1 MFAVGEDGER
11 EDEEGEDDDDDEGEE
26 EVAQGNI
33 SNDER
38 DNTDEHKWTPST
50 GTLRGNVVGI
60 YRFLDPIQRIIKRD
74 RVKIGSHRTYH
85 LQ

>member
-1 MFAVGEDGER
+1 MSNKITRESFISPGVDKVAISKETMFAVGEDGER

-38 DNTDEHKWTPST
+38 DNTDEHK
-50 GTLRGNVVGI
+50 
-60 YRFLDPIQRIIKRD
+60 
-74 RVKIGSHRTYH
+74 
-85 LQ
+85 